1 MNQLSQ
7 QNSLEKNRVQAF
19 VDFIIGVNNDKHKKG
34 VAAALSRAD
43 NPTTEYQSW
52 EQLAAFNIDLDK
64 DQQRLPYAT
73 IAAAMTKAKVTH
85 PGYLGIGKALA
96 NCYDDGNQS
105 DQAKQKLRRLLACDS
120 VKEACRVLRPILSLI
135 NSKSENAGGL
145 DFVRLL
151 DDLLKFHWDEGRQ
164 HVRTHWAQDFYNRVD
179 NKRDQS
185 KEDEL

>member
-1 MNQLSQ
+1 MNQHSQ

-34 VAAALSRAD
+34 VAAALRRAD
-43 NPTTEYQSW
+43 NPATEYQSW

-85 PGYLGIGKALA
+85 RGYLGIGKVIA

-145 DFVRLL
+145 DFARLL
-151 DDLLKFHWDEGRQ
+151 DDLLKVHWEERRQ
-164 HVRTHWAQDFYNRVD
+164 HVKTRWAQDFYNRVD
-179 NKRDQS
+179 NKKDQS
-185 KEDEL
+185 EEGEL